1 MKDDGPYQAQGQ
13 LGVSIRDVIIPDVDQ
28 FDLKRFETKTS
39 QKAAQPPDRR
49 CPGVTDLSVFEEVQ
63 GNLDILQLVEAH
75 SALFSGL

>member
-39 QKAAQPPDRR
+39 QKRVKKPLSHQTE
-49 CPGVTDLSVFEEVQ
+49 GVQV
-63 GNLDILQLVEAH
+63 
-75 SALFSGL
+75 